1 MRLGFWSGWLTAA
14 CIVLAAIVPILHR
27 LRNARRA
34 APESR
39 TTAVHVALGA
49 GVAVLAFTHAL
60 FSLFAL
66 GSESTIESGDLALAA
81 GGGAIFV
88 LVAHAGIGLQLKNPK
103 IRDRAKKRR
112 IHVGTATTIVV
123 LVIVHAVLLLRAS

>member
-14 CIVLAAIVPILHR
+14 CIAVAALVPLVYR
-27 LRNARRA
+27 LRNKRRP
-34 APESR
+34 APESKPI
-39 TTAVHVALGA
+39 ALHVALGG
-49 GVAVLAFTHAL
+49 GVAALAFTHAL

-66 GSESTIESGDLALAA
+66 GSESTVESGDLALAA

-103 IRDRAKKRR
+103 IRDRTTKRR
-112 IHVGTATTIVV
+112 VHVGTATTIVI
-123 LVIVHAVLLLRAS
+123 LVIVHAALLLRAS